1 MTSIKRDNV
10 QRKHGKFDRDRVGRP
25 SPATA
30 AQRRLSAARPGAA
43 RESPSHVGPRDPRF
57 GYLRQSHD

>member
-30 AQRRLSAARPGAA
+30 AQRRLSAAR
-43 RESPSHVGPRDPRF
+43 ESPSHVGPRDPRF
-57 GYLRQSHD
+57 GYLTQSHD